1 MKVVLFDLGKTLEDR
16 DVLLAGTREMLQSLR
31 AIRTIRYFNG
41 EAVVLTLGSSVACYG
56 EFSSRSQQSRLIR
69 KDER

>member
-16 DVLLAGTREMLQSLR
+16 DVLLPGVRETLQ
-31 AIRTIRYFNG
+31 AIRAIRYFNG
-41 EAVVLTLGSSVACYG
+41 EAVVLTLGSSGACYG

-69 KDER
+69 KDEL

>member
-16 DVLLAGTREMLQSLR
+16 DVLLPSVPETLQAIR
-31 AIRTIRYFNG
+31 AIRYSNG
-41 EAVVLTLGSSVACYG
+41 EAVVLTLGSSGVCYG

-69 KDER
+69 KDEL